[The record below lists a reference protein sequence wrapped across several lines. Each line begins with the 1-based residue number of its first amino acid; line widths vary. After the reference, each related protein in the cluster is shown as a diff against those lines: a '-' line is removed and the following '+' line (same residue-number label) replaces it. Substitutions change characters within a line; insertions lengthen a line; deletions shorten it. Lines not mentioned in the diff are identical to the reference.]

1 MGKEFSQV
9 LHKSSDINELS
20 YLRNLSEM
28 NGMKQRRGY
37 ANLTNDYMFKRVFGS
52 EECKDILIAF
62 LNRIVGNGDI
72 EDVTFQNTE
81 HLGPTADGKRAVF
94 DIAVRTKSGEEYIIE
109 MQLAQQ
115 EYFRDRSLFYASYP
129 ILNQAALA
137 KEEFRK
143 THGDAGVFSWNFR
156 LKPVRFISVVNFPMT
171 HSLEW
176 DESRYFSSYRL
187 KEDESGELLLDK
199 LQFIFLE
206 LARFDKEEKD
216 LETYCDK
223 WMYLFKNM
231 SHLRERPKV
240 FDENEFDRLF
250 EMAELC
256 NFTPDEYYNYQNSQ
270 KMIYDYENTIDFAKK
285 QGRTEGLAEGLA
297 EGLEKGLE
305 KGREEGLAEGLER
318 GRIEIAR
325 NLLSMGLSVEQIV
338 SATGLTEEQVRLL
351 IDEAN

>member
-1 MGKEFSQV
+1 MTV
-9 LHKSSDINELS
+9 NEL
-20 YLRNLSEM
+20 
-28 NGMKQRRGY
+28 KQVKGY

-72 EDVTFQNTE
+72 DDVSFQNTE
-81 HLGPTADGKRAVF
+81 HLGPTADGRRAVF

-156 LKPVRFISVVNFPMT
+156 LKPVRFIAVVNFPMT

-187 KEDESGELLLDK
+187 KEDESGELLHDK

-206 LARFDKEEKD
+206 LARFDKREDE
-216 LETYCDK
+216 LESYCDK

-285 QGRTEGLAEGLA
+285 QGEAR
-297 EGLEKGLE
+297 
-305 KGREEGLAEGLER
+305 GLER

-325 NLLSMGLSVEQIV
+325 NLLSMGLSIEQIV
-338 SATGLTEEQVRLL
+338 NATALTEEQVQSL
-351 IDEAN
+351 IDEANG